1 MVDLNETQIFGPSR
15 APQIVPDAV
24 LVCLGP
30 ESARARTPV
39 IELTGDAVLLGRG
52 GGSDAVVDAPGVAD
66 AHARFTARS
75 GAWAVE
81 VIAGADPVTVNRSPV
96 TRAFLKAGDTIG
108 IGEARYAFRPAGAAP
123 DDDDDDEAPTEFN
136 RTLVMD
142 PATAQKL
149 SPTRPREPARPSPGP
164 APPDDGAVRRAPDQE
179 RASRG
184 RWPLVVAAV
193 AAALAVAAAAV
204 YFGLR
209 P

>member
-30 ESARARTPV
+30 ESARARTPL
-39 IELTGDAVLLGRG
+39 IELSGDAVVLGRG
-52 GGSDAVVDAPGVAD
+52 AGSDAVVDAPGVAD
-66 AHARFTARS
+66 AHARFSAQS

-108 IGEARYAFRPAGAAP
+108 IGEARYAFRPAGGAAE
-123 DDDDDDEAPTEFN
+123 DDDDEAPTEFN

-149 SPTRPREPARPSPGP
+149 SPARPREPAPPSPGP
-164 APPDDGAVRRAPDQE
+164 APSSGGAVRRTPDQE

-204 YFGLR
+204 YLGLR